1 MAKKIKDENGNI
13 YVQKK
18 PFYKRVWFWILVVI
32 LIFIGFGSAGSKN
45 NGKDSAGSN
54 SSSSS
59 SSNASKINQAN
70 FDKINISETDGT
82 SKADVEKMFGKKPS
96 SSSSQTIQGVSADE
110 CIWHG
115 TSLGSTV
122 TVAFANGHAISK
134 GIAGLPSSNKVSTSQ
149 YNSIQNGMTKDEVIK
164 KLGKPTGRT
173 YSSIAGQN
181 AEMLEYIGKGNV
193 GANMNVTITN
203 GTVSGKAQSG
213 MNN

>member
-1 MAKKIKDENGNI
+1 MAKKIKDENGNV
-13 YVQKK
+13 YVKKK
-18 PFYKRVWFWILVVI
+18 PFYKRVWFWILIVI

-45 NGKDSAGSN
+45 DSKNSAGN
-54 SSSSS
+54 SSSS
-59 SSNASKINQAN
+59 SSNASKINQTN

-134 GIAGLPSSNKVSTSQ
+134 GIAGLPNSSKVSTSQ
-149 YNSIQNGMTKDEVIK
+149 YNAIQNGMTKNEVIK

-193 GANMNVTITN
+193 GANMNVTIIN

>member
-1 MAKKIKDENGNI
+1 MAKKIKDENGNV
-13 YVQKK
+13 YVKKK
-18 PFYKRVWFWILVVI
+18 PFYKRVWFWILIVI
-32 LIFIGFGSAGSKN
+32 LIFIGFSSAGSKN
-45 NGKDSAGSN
+45 DSKNSAGN
-54 SSSSS
+54 SSSS
-59 SSNASKINQAN
+59 SSNASKINQTN

-134 GIAGLPSSNKVSTSQ
+134 GIAGLPNSSKVSTSQ
-149 YNSIQNGMTKDEVIK
+149 YNAIQNGMTKNEVIK

-193 GANMNVTITN
+193 GANMNVTIIN

>member
-1 MAKKIKDENGNI
+1 MAKKIKDENGNT

-18 PFYKRVWFWILVVI
+18 PFYKRFWFWLLVVI
-32 LIFIGFGSAGSKN
+32 ILLIGFGSAVNKGGN
-45 NGKDSAGSN
+45 NSSN
-54 SSSSS
+54 SSSGSS
-59 SSNASKINQAN
+59 TSNNSSKINKAN
-70 FDKINISETDGT
+70 FDKIQISESNGT
-82 SKADVEKMFGKKPS
+82 SKGEVEKMFGKKPS
-96 SSSSQTIQGVSADE
+96 TSSSQSIQGIQAEE
-110 CIWHG
+110 CIWTG
-115 TSLGSTV
+115 TALGSTV

-134 GIAGLPSSNKVSTSQ
+134 GIAGLPSSNKVSASQ